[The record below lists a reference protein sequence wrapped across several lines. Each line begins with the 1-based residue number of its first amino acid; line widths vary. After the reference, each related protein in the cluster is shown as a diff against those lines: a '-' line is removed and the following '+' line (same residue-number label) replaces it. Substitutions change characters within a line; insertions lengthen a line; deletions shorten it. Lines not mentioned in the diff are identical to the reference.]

1 MSNNISLKV
10 HTQATFLKEIEKI
23 VKDQK
28 VSYFEA
34 VCDYIK
40 SNNIEPE
47 TVPKLLNSR
56 LKQIIETE
64 ATSLNLINRGAKR
77 AKFNL

>member
-1 MSNNISLKV
+1 MSISMSLKV

-23 VKDQK
+23 VRDQK
-28 VSYFEA
+28 VTYFEA
-34 VCDYIK
+34 ICDYVQ

-47 TVPKLLNSR
+47 TVPKLINAR

-64 ATSLNLINRGAKR
+64 ATDLNLINRGNKR
-77 AKFNL
+77 AKFDI

>member
-1 MSNNISLKV
+1 MSIKV

-23 VKDQK
+23 VREQK
-28 VSYFEA
+28 ITYFEA
-34 VCDYIK
+34 ICDYVQV
-40 SNNIEPE
+40 NNIEPE
-47 TVPKLLNSR
+47 TVPKLINAR

-64 ATSLNLINRGAKR
+64 ATDLNLINRGNKR